1 VWFSIFFLHRRET
14 DGPAAVRGVFRI
26 GGGST
31 TPATPAQLTRISG
44 RTHVRGVVVRHG
56 RQVVGLC
63 GWRGSR
69 VQVHVLRQAVRHELE
84 PENAPPR
91 AHGREAVRVPPV
103 RGHVQ
108 AESTPAQTPVLG
120 AQERHIAR
128 HQRRRP
134 GSRGRVQLL
143 LLSDDVRHAP
153 AAGPPLFRAA
163 QQPVAHQEPKRLT
176 IPTTI
181 ILTFFLLWRI
191 FVLSRR
197 RFL

>member
-1 VWFSIFFLHRRET
+1 VRFSIFLLHRRET
-14 DGPAAVRGVFRI
+14 IDPATVRGVVRI
-26 GGGST
+26 VGGSAA
-31 TPATPAQLTRISG
+31 PAAPAQLARITG
-44 RTHVRGVVVRHG
+44 RADVRRVVVRHG

-84 PENAPPR
+84 PENPSTR
-91 AHGREAVRVPPV
+91 AHGREAVRVSPV

-108 AESTPAQTPVLG
+108 AEGAPAQTPVLG

-134 GSRGRVQLL
+134 GDGGRVQLL

-163 QQPVAHQEPKRLT
+163 QQPAAHQEPECLT
-176 IPTTI
+176 
-181 ILTFFLLWRI
+181 R
-191 FVLSRR
+191 
-197 RFL
+197 